1 MAYYESLPALG
12 SVYNWVVF
20 YTANK
25 QGFGHCS
32 IWDKSP
38 AQALLTKIPL
48 DNLCPGTV
56 LMVYVNVFYVI
67 KNAFPWFYYGFT

>member
-1 MAYYESLPALG
+1 MLVSG

-20 YTANK
+20 HPLYTANK

-32 IWDKSP
+32 ISDKSP
-38 AQALLTKIPL
+38 AQALLTKISL
-48 DNLCPGTV
+48 DNLCPGRV
-56 LMVYVNVFYVI
+56 LKVYVNIFYNI